1 MRIPGREAAELYILN
16 NFPNCSLAV
25 LGGSGSRKED
35 NIHSDLD
42 IVILDDTTEI
52 AYHKTIKAYDWI
64 IECFV
69 VTCSSYRDIFN
80 EGIYAANPSL
90 QRMLVEGHV
99 IKCEEEGIRV
109 IEEARTDL
117 AYGPMPWSLNE
128 INYQRYVITDLLEDI
143 RVGEPTAELWFSV
156 NRLVVALC
164 EFHLRVN
171 QQWIGEGKHL
181 FRALKSFDPNM
192 AETLETALQALY
204 LRKNCDPFE
213 ALILRTLGPYGGT
226 ILDGFEQ

>member
-1 MRIPGREAAELYILN
+1 MRIQGREAAELFVHN
-16 NFPNCSLAV
+16 NFPKCSLAV
-25 LGGSGSRKED
+25 LGGSSSRND
-35 NIHSDLD
+35 TNAHSDLD

-69 VTCSSYRDIFN
+69 LTSSSYRDIFN

-90 QRMLVEGHV
+90 QRMLNEGH
-99 IKCEEEGIRV
+99 IIRCEEDGLRV
-109 IEEARTDL
+109 IEEAQTDL
-117 AYGPMPWSLNE
+117 DFGPMPWSLNE
-128 INYQRYVITDLLEDI
+128 INLQRYVITDLLEDL
-143 RVGEPTAELWFSV
+143 RGGEPTTELWFIV

-164 EFHLRVN
+164 EFHLRVH

-181 FRALKSFDPNM
+181 FRALKSFDPNI
-192 AETLETALQALY
+192 AESLDSALQAFY
-204 LRKNCDPFE
+204 LRMNCDPLE

>member
-1 MRIPGREAAELYILN
+1 MRIQGREAAELFVLD
-16 NFPNCSLAV
+16 NFPKCSLAI
-25 LGGSGSRKED
+25 LGGSGSRND
-35 NIHSDLD
+35 HNIHSDLD
-42 IVILDDTTEI
+42 IVIVDDTTGI
-52 AYHKTIKAYDWI
+52 ACQKTIKAYDWI

-69 VTCSSYRDIFN
+69 LTSSSYRDIFN

-90 QRMLVEGHV
+90 QRMLNEGQI
-99 IKCEEEGIRV
+99 IKSDEDGVRV

-117 AYGPMPWSLNE
+117 AYGPIPWSLNE
-128 INYQRYVITDLLEDI
+128 IDFHRYVITDLLEDL
-143 RVGEPTAELWFSV
+143 RGGEPTPELWFIV

-181 FRALKSFDPNM
+181 FRALKSFDPIM
-192 AETLETALQALY
+192 AESLDSALQAFY
-204 LRKNCDPFE
+204 SGMDCDPFE

-226 ILDGFEQ
+226 LLDGFEQ